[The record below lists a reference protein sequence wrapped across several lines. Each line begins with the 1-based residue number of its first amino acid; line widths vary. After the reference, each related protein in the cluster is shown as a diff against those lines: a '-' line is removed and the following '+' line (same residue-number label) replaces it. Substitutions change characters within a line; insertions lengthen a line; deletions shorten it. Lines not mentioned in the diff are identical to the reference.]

1 MLLDQG
7 DDAKKG
13 DEKEH
18 VTLAAWRRGDGQDLS
33 SGAILRVPD
42 ENTPY
47 CHMKFRRCVRI
58 IYLGRIRFLMMARF
72 TPSISMDR
80 ATTIRSALT
89 RLRRSGE

>member
-33 SGAILRVPD
+33 SGAISGFRMK
-42 ENTPY
+42 TPP
-47 CHMKFRRCVRI
+47 I
-58 IYLGRIRFLMMARF
+58 
-72 TPSISMDR
+72 
-80 ATTIRSALT
+80 AT
-89 RLRRSGE
+89 